1 MPLTGTMTPSFSD
14 TSPTPIRVGLVH
26 DTLAARSKWP
36 QATPSGRPLEWT
48 IMDSADAVSRLVDI
62 WVIGTQGSRQERLH
76 TARCLTSAASSTPIL
91 IVLAALEE
99 PSTWLALNADGY
111 HEASSAAAL
120 LGQRLETLVPQPQN
134 PSKSI
139 VTSPSIAEA
148 ETQFWASTFDMAGAG
163 LITGRA
169 QGFLESLRHIGQLG
183 PMRSRD
189 EAIDRIRRILG
200 SVTWE
205 LNNPMARQLLDLRTP
220 VSLEFGFVNRLTPL
234 QPRALLADLLSLQNG
249 GLRSAGDVLVRDQNG
264 QLRYLSL
271 ELSLPESAE
280 DTLLLTLLDI
290 SHRVELESQLR
301 DHVNHLEE
309 RVEERTLQIRQ
320 ANAKLE
326 AEGNQRQRL
335 ADQVRQNLVHITQ
348 GVISAKAILE
358 VALPGKEELQ
368 QLFPQSLLID
378 RPRDI
383 LGGDFL
389 FLAEKCG
396 RRTLALIDST
406 GHGVPGSMV
415 ALLGSMLIQRAH
427 AELECPMPS
436 DILFGFRA
444 AFNQRMNSQSEV
456 PQMFGFDG
464 AVVTLDPDA
473 GQLHFAGA
481 RGDLYLIRN
490 GQAQVIRG
498 TRESIDLIAGR
509 HGQESAHPEFEAH
522 VLDILPGDQIYLSTD
537 GVRDQ
542 FGGAHGRKLGRKR
555 LAGLLERH
563 ASLAMS
569 KREAALTQELLMWKG
584 SNAKVDDAML
594 VGIDLS
600 GIQADGSTVPGLRP
614 RSAEA

>member
-1 MPLTGTMTPSFSD
+1 MQLTGTMTPSFPE
-14 TSPTPIRVGLVH
+14 TTPAPIRVGLVH
-26 DTLAARSKWP
+26 DTLAARAKWP
-36 QATPSGRPLEWT
+36 QVTPSGRPLEWT
-48 IMDSADAVSRLVDI
+48 VMDAPDAHARLVDI
-62 WVIGTQGSRQERLH
+62 WVIGTQGSPEERQH
-76 TARCLTSAASSTPIL
+76 TARCLTSAAAAPIL

-99 PSTWLALNADGY
+99 PAAWLSLNVDGY

-120 LGQRLETLVPQPQN
+120 LGQRLDALIPQPLAS
-134 PSKSI
+134 PGSLA
-139 VTSPSIAEA
+139 TPPSIAEA

-169 QGFLESLRHIGQLG
+169 KGFMESLRHIGQLG
-183 PMRSRD
+183 PMRTRD
-189 EAIDRIRRILG
+189 EAIDRIRSILG

-220 VSLEFGFVNRLTPL
+220 VSLECGFVNRLTPL
-234 QPRALLADLLSLQNG
+234 QPQALLADLLALRNG
-249 GLRSAGDVLVRDQNG
+249 GLRSAGDVLVRDHNG
-264 QLRYLSL
+264 QTRYVSL

-309 RVEERTLQIRQ
+309 RVEERTLQIRL

-326 AEGNQRQRL
+326 TEGNQRQRL

-348 GVISAKAILE
+348 GVISAKAILD
-358 VALPGKEELQ
+358 VALPGKPELQ
-368 QLFPQSLLID
+368 QLFPESLLID

-396 RRTLALIDST
+396 KQTLALIDST

-415 ALLGSMLIQRAH
+415 ALLGSMLLHRAH

-436 DILFGFRA
+436 DILFEFRT
-444 AFNQRMNSQSEV
+444 AFDQQMNSQSEV

-464 AVVTLDPDA
+464 AVVTLDPEA

-490 GQAQVIRG
+490 GQARVIRG
-498 TRESIDLIAGR
+498 TRESIDLITGR
-509 HGQESAHPEFEAH
+509 HGNKRAQPEFEAH
-522 VLDILPGDQIYLSTD
+522 VLDILPGDQVYLATD

-542 FGGAHGRKLGRKR
+542 FGGVHGRKLGRKR
-555 LAGLLERH
+555 LADLLERH
-563 ASLAMS
+563 ASLAMPE
-569 KREAALTQELLMWKG
+569 REAALTQELLMWKG

-600 GIQADGSTVPGLRP
+600 AFQADGSTVPG
-614 RSAEA
+614 